1 MTMTQ
6 PETRN
11 LAPEPERLAA
21 MLERMLLIRRTEEQ
35 LGADSRSGDLP
46 GNVHLCAG
54 QEAIAVAVCD
64 HLSDSDYVGS
74 THRGHGH
81 FLAKGGSAR
90 SLIAEVHAKSTGAC
104 GGLGGSMHVTDLSKG
119 MIGANGI
126 VGGGIGLAAGAALSA
141 QVADRGQVAV
151 AFFGDGAS
159 SQGILPEVMNIAV
172 LWKLP
177 LILVC
182 EYNGYS
188 EFSASSTV
196 NAGQIADRARAFG
209 IPTDVVDGNDVE
221 AVWAS
226 AAIAVERARKGDG
239 PSFIEAKTYRLR
251 GHLEAESGFL
261 QAPYRS
267 EEEIAQWQ
275 ARDPIPRLAQ
285 RLSELSAMSATD
297 LEALE
302 AKVTEEVKDA
312 LQFANDSEPPE
323 MERVLTSVFVDQRP

>member
-1 MTMTQ
+1 MSQ
-6 PETRN
+6 PNIRHN
-11 LAPEPERLAA
+11 FGPGSERLIA

-35 LGADSRSGDLP
+35 LGADSRAGELP

-54 QEAIAVAVCD
+54 QEAIAVGVCN
-64 HLSDSDYVGS
+64 HLTDNDYVGS

-104 GGLGGSMHVTDLSKG
+104 SGLGGSMHVTDLSKG

-141 QVADRGQVAV
+141 QVAGQSQVAV

-159 SQGILPEVMNIAV
+159 SQGILPEVFNIAA

-196 NAGQIADRARAFG
+196 NAGEIADRARAFG
-209 IPTDVVDGNDVE
+209 IPTDVIDGNDVE
-221 AVWAS
+221 VVWAS
-226 AAIAVERARKGDG
+226 AAIAIERARKGEG

-251 GHLEAESGFL
+251 GHLEAEDGFL

-267 EEEIAQWQ
+267 EDEIDQWRT
-275 ARDPIPRLAQ
+275 RDPIPRLVQ
-285 RLSELSAMSATD
+285 RLTEMSAISDVD
-297 LEALE
+297 LEVLE
-302 AKVTEEVKDA
+302 AKVAAEVMDA
-312 LQFANDSEPPE
+312 LQFANDSNPPE
-323 MERVLTSVFVDQRP
+323 MERVLSSVFVDQRP

>member
-1 MTMTQ
+1 
-6 PETRN
+6 
-11 LAPEPERLAA
+11 
-21 MLERMLLIRRTEEQ
+21 MLLIRRTEEQ
-35 LGADSRSGDLP
+35 LGADSRAGELP

-54 QEAIAVAVCD
+54 QEAIAVGICS

-141 QVADRGQVAV
+141 QVAGKGHVAV

-159 SQGILPEVMNIAV
+159 SQGILPEVFNIAV

-188 EFSASSTV
+188 EFSASGTV
-196 NAGQIADRARAFG
+196 NAGEIADRARAFG
-209 IPTDVVDGNDVE
+209 IPTEVIDGNDVE
-221 AVWAS
+221 AVWTS
-226 AAIAVERARKGDG
+226 AGIAIERARKGEG

-251 GHLEAESGFL
+251 GHLEAEDGFL

-267 EEEIAQWQ
+267 EEEIDQWR
-275 ARDPIPRLAQ
+275 ARDPIPRLVK
-285 RLSELSAMSATD
+285 RLTEMSAMSDAD
-297 LEALE
+297 FEILE
-302 AKVTEEVKDA
+302 AKVAAEVGDA
-312 LQFANDSEPPE
+312 LQFANESEPPE
-323 MERVLTSVFVDQRP
+323 MERVLSSVFFDQRP

>member
-1 MTMTQ
+1 
-6 PETRN
+6 
-11 LAPEPERLAA
+11 

-35 LGADSRSGDLP
+35 LGADSRAGELP

-54 QEAIAVAVCD
+54 QEAIAVGICN

-141 QVADRGQVAV
+141 QVAGKGHVAV

-159 SQGILPEVMNIAV
+159 SQGILPEVFNIAV

-188 EFSASSTV
+188 EFSASGKV
-196 NAGQIADRARAFG
+196 NAGEIADRARAFG
-209 IPTDVVDGNDVE
+209 IPTEVIDGNDVE
-221 AVWAS
+221 AVWTS
-226 AAIAVERARKGDG
+226 AGIAIERARKGEG

-251 GHLEAESGFL
+251 GHLEAEDGFL

-267 EEEIAQWQ
+267 EEEIDQWRT
-275 ARDPIPRLAQ
+275 RDPIPRLVK
-285 RLSELSAMSATD
+285 RLTEMSAMSDAD
-297 LEALE
+297 FEILE
-302 AKVTEEVKDA
+302 AKVAAEVGDA
-312 LQFANDSEPPE
+312 LQFANESEPPE
-323 MERVLTSVFVDQRP
+323 MERVLSSVFVDQRP

>member
-1 MTMTQ
+1 MSH
-6 PETRN
+6 PDTRHN
-11 LAPEPERLAA
+11 STPGSERLRA

-35 LGADSRSGDLP
+35 LGADSRAGELP

-54 QEAIAVAVCD
+54 QEAIAVGICN

-141 QVADRGQVAV
+141 QVAGKGHVAV

-159 SQGILPEVMNIAV
+159 SQGILPEVFNIAV

-188 EFSASSTV
+188 EFSASGTV
-196 NAGQIADRARAFG
+196 NAGEIADRARAFG
-209 IPTDVVDGNDVE
+209 IPTEVIDGNDVE
-221 AVWAS
+221 AVWTS
-226 AAIAVERARKGDG
+226 AGIAIERARKGEG

-251 GHLEAESGFL
+251 GHLEAEDGFL

-267 EEEIAQWQ
+267 EEEIDQWRT
-275 ARDPIPRLAQ
+275 RDPIPRLVK
-285 RLSELSAMSATD
+285 RLTEMSAMSDAD
-297 LEALE
+297 FEILE
-302 AKVTEEVKDA
+302 AKVAAEVGDA
-312 LQFANDSEPPE
+312 LQFANESEPPE
-323 MERVLTSVFVDQRP
+323 MERVLSSVFFDQRP

>member
-1 MTMTQ
+1 
-6 PETRN
+6 
-11 LAPEPERLAA
+11 
-21 MLERMLLIRRTEEQ
+21 MLLIRRTEEQ
-35 LGADSRSGDLP
+35 LGADSRAGELP

-54 QEAIAVAVCD
+54 QEAIAVGICS

-141 QVADRGQVAV
+141 QVAGKGHVAV

-159 SQGILPEVMNIAV
+159 SQGILPEVFNIAV

-188 EFSASSTV
+188 EFSASGTV
-196 NAGQIADRARAFG
+196 NAGEIADRARAFG
-209 IPTDVVDGNDVE
+209 IPTEVIDGNDVE
-221 AVWAS
+221 AVWTS
-226 AAIAVERARKGDG
+226 AGIAIERARKGEG

-251 GHLEAESGFL
+251 GHLEAEDGFL

-267 EEEIAQWQ
+267 EEEIDQWRT
-275 ARDPIPRLAQ
+275 RDPIPRLVK
-285 RLSELSAMSATD
+285 RLTEMSAMSDAD
-297 LEALE
+297 FEILE
-302 AKVTEEVKDA
+302 AKVAAEVGDA
-312 LQFANDSEPPE
+312 LQFANESEPPE
-323 MERVLTSVFVDQRP
+323 MERVLSSVFVDQRP

>member
-1 MTMTQ
+1 
-6 PETRN
+6 
-11 LAPEPERLAA
+11 
-21 MLERMLLIRRTEEQ
+21 MLLIRRTEEQ
-35 LGADSRSGDLP
+35 LGADSRAGELP

-54 QEAIAVAVCD
+54 QEAIAVGICN

-141 QVADRGQVAV
+141 QVAGKGHVAV

-159 SQGILPEVMNIAV
+159 SQGILPEVFNIAV

-188 EFSASSTV
+188 EFSASGTV
-196 NAGQIADRARAFG
+196 NAGEIADRARAFG
-209 IPTDVVDGNDVE
+209 IPTEVIDGNDVE
-221 AVWAS
+221 AVWTS
-226 AAIAVERARKGDG
+226 AGIAIERARKGEG

-251 GHLEAESGFL
+251 GHLEAEDGFL

-267 EEEIAQWQ
+267 EEEIDQWR
-275 ARDPIPRLAQ
+275 ARDPIPQLVKRLT
-285 RLSELSAMSATD
+285 EMSAMSDAD
-297 LEALE
+297 FEILE
-302 AKVTEEVKDA
+302 AKVAAEVGDA
-312 LQFANDSEPPE
+312 LQFANESEPPE
-323 MERVLTSVFVDQRP
+323 MERVLSSVFVDQRP

>member
-1 MTMTQ
+1 MSH
-6 PETRN
+6 PDTRHN
-11 LAPEPERLAA
+11 STPGSERLTA

-35 LGADSRSGDLP
+35 LGADSRAGELP

-54 QEAIAVAVCD
+54 QEAIAVGICN

-141 QVADRGQVAV
+141 QVAGKGHVAV

-159 SQGILPEVMNIAV
+159 SQGILPEVFNIAV

-188 EFSASSTV
+188 EFSASGTV
-196 NAGQIADRARAFG
+196 NAGEIADRARAFG
-209 IPTDVVDGNDVE
+209 IPTEVIDGNDVE
-221 AVWAS
+221 AVWTS
-226 AAIAVERARKGDG
+226 AGIAIERARKGEG

-251 GHLEAESGFL
+251 GHLEAEDGFL

-267 EEEIAQWQ
+267 EEEIDQWRT
-275 ARDPIPRLAQ
+275 RDPIPRLVK
-285 RLSELSAMSATD
+285 RLTEMSAMSDAD
-297 LEALE
+297 FEILE
-302 AKVTEEVKDA
+302 AKVAAEVGDA
-312 LQFANDSEPPE
+312 LQFANESEPPE
-323 MERVLTSVFVDQRP
+323 MERVLSSVFVDQRP

>member
-1 MTMTQ
+1 
-6 PETRN
+6 
-11 LAPEPERLAA
+11 

-35 LGADSRSGDLP
+35 LGADSRAGELP

-54 QEAIAVAVCD
+54 QEAIAVGICN

-141 QVADRGQVAV
+141 QVAGKGHVAV

-159 SQGILPEVMNIAV
+159 SQGILPEVFNIAV

-196 NAGQIADRARAFG
+196 NAGEIADRARAFG
-209 IPTDVVDGNDVE
+209 IPTEVIDGNDVE
-221 AVWAS
+221 AVWTS
-226 AAIAVERARKGDG
+226 AGIAIERARKGEG

-251 GHLEAESGFL
+251 GHLEAEDGFL

-267 EEEIAQWQ
+267 EEEIDQWRT
-275 ARDPIPRLAQ
+275 RDPIPRLVK
-285 RLSELSAMSATD
+285 RLTEMSAMSDAD
-297 LEALE
+297 FEILE
-302 AKVTEEVKDA
+302 AKVAAEVGDA
-312 LQFANDSEPPE
+312 LQFANESEPPE
-323 MERVLTSVFVDQRP
+323 MERVLSSVFVDQRP

>member
-1 MTMTQ
+1 MSH
-6 PETRN
+6 PDTRHN
-11 LAPEPERLAA
+11 STPGSERLRA

-35 LGADSRSGDLP
+35 LGADSRAGELP

-54 QEAIAVAVCD
+54 QEAIAVGICN

-141 QVADRGQVAV
+141 QVAGKGHVAV

-159 SQGILPEVMNIAV
+159 SQGILPEVFNIAV

-188 EFSASSTV
+188 EFSASGTV
-196 NAGQIADRARAFG
+196 NAGEIADRARAFG
-209 IPTDVVDGNDVE
+209 IPTEVIDGNDVE
-221 AVWAS
+221 AVWTS
-226 AAIAVERARKGDG
+226 AGIAIERARKGEG

-251 GHLEAESGFL
+251 GHLEAEDGFL

-267 EEEIAQWQ
+267 EEEIDQWRT
-275 ARDPIPRLAQ
+275 RDPIPRLVK
-285 RLSELSAMSATD
+285 RLTEMSAMSDAD
-297 LEALE
+297 FEILE
-302 AKVTEEVKDA
+302 AKVAAEVKDA

-323 MERVLTSVFVDQRP
+323 MERVLSSVFVDQLP

>member
-1 MTMTQ
+1 
-6 PETRN
+6 
-11 LAPEPERLAA
+11 
-21 MLERMLLIRRTEEQ
+21 MLLIRRTEEQ
-35 LGADSRSGDLP
+35 LGADSRAGELP

-54 QEAIAVAVCD
+54 QEAIAVGICN

-141 QVADRGQVAV
+141 QVAGKGHVAV

-159 SQGILPEVMNIAV
+159 SQGILPEVFNIAV

-188 EFSASSTV
+188 EFSASGTV
-196 NAGQIADRARAFG
+196 NAGEIADRARAFG
-209 IPTDVVDGNDVE
+209 IPTEVIDGNDVE
-221 AVWAS
+221 AVWTS
-226 AAIAVERARKGDG
+226 AGIAIERARKGEG

-251 GHLEAESGFL
+251 GHLEAEDGFL

-267 EEEIAQWQ
+267 EEEIDQWR
-275 ARDPIPRLAQ
+275 ARDPIPRLVK
-285 RLSELSAMSATD
+285 RLTEMSAMSDAD
-297 LEALE
+297 FEILE
-302 AKVTEEVKDA
+302 AKVAAEVGDA
-312 LQFANDSEPPE
+312 LQFANESEPPE
-323 MERVLTSVFVDQRP
+323 MERVLSSVFFDQRP

>member
-1 MTMTQ
+1 MAQ
-6 PETRN
+6 LETRN
-11 LAPEPERLAA
+11 LAPGPERLLA

-64 HLSDSDYVGS
+64 HLSDNDYVGS

-141 QVADRGQVAV
+141 QVAGQGQLAV

-159 SQGILPEVMNIAV
+159 SQGILPEVFNIAA

-196 NAGQIADRARAFG
+196 NAGEIADRAKAFG
-209 IPTDVVDGNDVE
+209 IPTEVVDGNDVE

-226 AAIAVERARKGDG
+226 AAIAVERARKGEG

-251 GHLEAESGFL
+251 GHLEAEGGFL

-267 EEEIAQWQ
+267 EEEIAEWRT
-275 ARDPIPRLAQ
+275 RDPIPRLAS
-285 RLSELSAMSATD
+285 RLAEMSLLSSAD
-297 LEALE
+297 LDALE
-302 AKVTEEVKDA
+302 AKVAADVKDA
-312 LQFANDSEPPE
+312 LQFANDSAPPE
-323 MERVLTSVFVDQRP
+323 MERVLSSVFVDQRP

>member
-1 MTMTQ
+1 MSH
-6 PETRN
+6 PDTRHN
-11 LAPEPERLAA
+11 STPGSERLRA

-35 LGADSRSGDLP
+35 LGADSRAGELP

-54 QEAIAVAVCD
+54 QEAIAVGICS

-141 QVADRGQVAV
+141 QVAGKGHVAV

-159 SQGILPEVMNIAV
+159 SQGILPEVFNIAV

-188 EFSASSTV
+188 EFSASGTV
-196 NAGQIADRARAFG
+196 NAGEIADRARAFG
-209 IPTDVVDGNDVE
+209 IPTEVIDGNDVE
-221 AVWAS
+221 AVWTS
-226 AAIAVERARKGDG
+226 AGIAIERARKGEG

-251 GHLEAESGFL
+251 GHLEAEDGFL

-267 EEEIAQWQ
+267 EEEIDQWR
-275 ARDPIPRLAQ
+275 ARDPIPRLVK
-285 RLSELSAMSATD
+285 RLTEMSAMSDAD
-297 LEALE
+297 FEILE
-302 AKVTEEVKDA
+302 AKVAAEVGDA
-312 LQFANDSEPPE
+312 LQFANESEPPE
-323 MERVLTSVFVDQRP
+323 MERVLSSVFFDQRP

>member
-1 MTMTQ
+1 MSH
-6 PETRN
+6 PDTRHN
-11 LAPEPERLAA
+11 STPGSERLRA

-35 LGADSRSGDLP
+35 LGADSRAGELP

-54 QEAIAVAVCD
+54 QEAIAVGICN

-141 QVADRGQVAV
+141 QVAGKGHVAV

-159 SQGILPEVMNIAV
+159 SQGILPEVFNIAV

-188 EFSASSTV
+188 EFSASGTV
-196 NAGQIADRARAFG
+196 NAGEIADRARAFG
-209 IPTDVVDGNDVE
+209 IPTEVIDGNDVE
-221 AVWAS
+221 AVWTS
-226 AAIAVERARKGDG
+226 AGIAIERARKGEG

-251 GHLEAESGFL
+251 GHLEAEDGFL

-267 EEEIAQWQ
+267 EEEIDQWRT
-275 ARDPIPRLAQ
+275 RDPIPRLVK
-285 RLSELSAMSATD
+285 RLTEMSAMSDAD
-297 LEALE
+297 FEILE
-302 AKVTEEVKDA
+302 AKVAAEVGDA
-312 LQFANDSEPPE
+312 LQFANESELPE
-323 MERVLTSVFVDQRP
+323 MERVLSSVFVDQRP

>member
-1 MTMTQ
+1 MSH
-6 PETRN
+6 PDTRHN
-11 LAPEPERLAA
+11 STPGSECLRA

-35 LGADSRSGDLP
+35 LGADSRAGELP

-54 QEAIAVAVCD
+54 QEAIAVGICN

-141 QVADRGQVAV
+141 QVAGKGHVAV

-159 SQGILPEVMNIAV
+159 SQGILPEVFNIAV

-188 EFSASSTV
+188 EFSASGTV
-196 NAGQIADRARAFG
+196 NAGEIADRARAFG
-209 IPTDVVDGNDVE
+209 IPTEVIDGNDVE
-221 AVWAS
+221 AVWTS
-226 AAIAVERARKGDG
+226 AGIAIERARKGEG

-251 GHLEAESGFL
+251 GHLEAEDGFL

-267 EEEIAQWQ
+267 EEEIDQWRT
-275 ARDPIPRLAQ
+275 RDPIPRLVK
-285 RLSELSAMSATD
+285 RLTEMSAMSDAD
-297 LEALE
+297 FEILE
-302 AKVTEEVKDA
+302 AKVAAEVKDA

-323 MERVLTSVFVDQRP
+323 MERVLSSVFVDQRP

>member
-1 MTMTQ
+1 MSH
-6 PETRN
+6 PDTRHN
-11 LAPEPERLAA
+11 STPGSERLRA

-35 LGADSRSGDLP
+35 LGADSRAGELP

-54 QEAIAVAVCD
+54 QEAIAVGICN

-141 QVADRGQVAV
+141 QVAGKGHVAV

-159 SQGILPEVMNIAV
+159 SQGILPEVFNIAV

-188 EFSASSTV
+188 EFSASGTV
-196 NAGQIADRARAFG
+196 NAGEIADRARAFG
-209 IPTDVVDGNDVE
+209 IPTEVIDGNDVE
-221 AVWAS
+221 AVWTS
-226 AAIAVERARKGDG
+226 AGIAIERARKGEG

-251 GHLEAESGFL
+251 GHLEAEDGFL

-267 EEEIAQWQ
+267 EEEIDQWRT
-275 ARDPIPRLAQ
+275 RDPIPRLVK
-285 RLSELSAMSATD
+285 RLTEMSAMSDAD
-297 LEALE
+297 FEILE
-302 AKVTEEVKDA
+302 AKVAAEVGDA
-312 LQFANDSEPPE
+312 LQFANESEPPE
-323 MERVLTSVFVDQRP
+323 MGRVLSSVFVDQRP

>member
-1 MTMTQ
+1 
-6 PETRN
+6 
-11 LAPEPERLAA
+11 
-21 MLERMLLIRRTEEQ
+21 MLLIRRTEEQ
-35 LGADSRSGDLP
+35 LGADSRAGELP

-54 QEAIAVAVCD
+54 QEAIAVGICN

-141 QVADRGQVAV
+141 QVAGKGHVAV

-159 SQGILPEVMNIAV
+159 SQGILPEVFNIAV

-188 EFSASSTV
+188 EFSASGTV
-196 NAGQIADRARAFG
+196 NAGEIADRARAFG
-209 IPTDVVDGNDVE
+209 IPTEVIDGNDVE
-221 AVWAS
+221 AVWTS
-226 AAIAVERARKGDG
+226 AGIAIERARKGEG

-251 GHLEAESGFL
+251 GHLEAEDGFL

-267 EEEIAQWQ
+267 EEEIDQWRT
-275 ARDPIPRLAQ
+275 RDPIPRLVK
-285 RLSELSAMSATD
+285 RLTEMSAMSDAD
-297 LEALE
+297 FEILE
-302 AKVTEEVKDA
+302 AKVAAEVGDA
-312 LQFANDSEPPE
+312 LQFANESEPPE
-323 MERVLTSVFVDQRP
+323 MERVLSSVFVDQRP

>member
-1 MTMTQ
+1 
-6 PETRN
+6 
-11 LAPEPERLAA
+11 
-21 MLERMLLIRRTEEQ
+21 MLERMLLIRRSEEQ
-35 LGADSRSGDLP
+35 LGADSRAGELP

-54 QEAIAVAVCD
+54 QEAIAVGICN

-141 QVADRGQVAV
+141 QVAGKGHVAV

-159 SQGILPEVMNIAV
+159 SQGILPEVFNIAV

-188 EFSASSTV
+188 EFSASGTV
-196 NAGQIADRARAFG
+196 NAGEIADRARAFG
-209 IPTDVVDGNDVE
+209 IPTEVIDGNDVE
-221 AVWAS
+221 AVWTS
-226 AAIAVERARKGDG
+226 AGIAIERARKGEG

-251 GHLEAESGFL
+251 GHLEAEDGFL

-267 EEEIAQWQ
+267 EEEIDQWRT
-275 ARDPIPRLAQ
+275 RDPIPRLVK
-285 RLSELSAMSATD
+285 RLTEMSAMSDAD
-297 LEALE
+297 FEILE
-302 AKVTEEVKDA
+302 AKVAAEVGDA
-312 LQFANDSEPPE
+312 LQFANESEPPE
-323 MERVLTSVFVDQRP
+323 MERVLSSVFVDQRP

>member
-1 MTMTQ
+1 MSH
-6 PETRN
+6 PDTRHN
-11 LAPEPERLAA
+11 STPGSERLRA

-35 LGADSRSGDLP
+35 LGADSRAGELP

-54 QEAIAVAVCD
+54 QEAIAVGICS

-141 QVADRGQVAV
+141 QVAGKGHVAV

-159 SQGILPEVMNIAV
+159 SQGILPEVFNIAV

-188 EFSASSTV
+188 EFSASGTV
-196 NAGQIADRARAFG
+196 NAGEIADRARAFG
-209 IPTDVVDGNDVE
+209 IPTEVIDGNDVE
-221 AVWAS
+221 AVWTS
-226 AAIAVERARKGDG
+226 AGIAIERARKGEG

-251 GHLEAESGFL
+251 GHLEAEDGFL

-267 EEEIAQWQ
+267 EEEIDQWRT
-275 ARDPIPRLAQ
+275 RDPIPRLVK
-285 RLSELSAMSATD
+285 RLTEMSAMSDAD
-297 LEALE
+297 FEILE
-302 AKVTEEVKDA
+302 AKVAAEVGDA
-312 LQFANDSEPPE
+312 LQFANESEPPE
-323 MERVLTSVFVDQRP
+323 MERVLSSVFVDQRP

>member
-1 MTMTQ
+1 MSH
-6 PETRN
+6 PDTRHN
-11 LAPEPERLAA
+11 STPGSERLRA

-35 LGADSRSGDLP
+35 LGADSRAGELP

-54 QEAIAVAVCD
+54 QEAIAVGICN

-141 QVADRGQVAV
+141 QVAGKGHVAV

-159 SQGILPEVMNIAV
+159 SQGILPEVFNIAV

-188 EFSASSTV
+188 EFSASGTV
-196 NAGQIADRARAFG
+196 NAGEIADRARAFG
-209 IPTDVVDGNDVE
+209 IPTEVIDGNDVE
-221 AVWAS
+221 AVWTS
-226 AAIAVERARKGDG
+226 AGIAIERARKGEG

-251 GHLEAESGFL
+251 GHLEAEDGFL

-267 EEEIAQWQ
+267 EEEIDQWR
-275 ARDPIPRLAQ
+275 ARDPIPRLVK
-285 RLSELSAMSATD
+285 RLTEMSAMSDAD
-297 LEALE
+297 FEILE
-302 AKVTEEVKDA
+302 AKVAAEVGDA
-312 LQFANDSEPPE
+312 LQFANESEPPE
-323 MERVLTSVFVDQRP
+323 MERVLSSVFFDQRP

>member
-1 MTMTQ
+1 
-6 PETRN
+6 
-11 LAPEPERLAA
+11 

-35 LGADSRSGDLP
+35 LGADSRAGELP

-54 QEAIAVAVCD
+54 QEAIAVGICN

-141 QVADRGQVAV
+141 QVAGKGHVAV

-159 SQGILPEVMNIAV
+159 SQGILPEVFNIAV

-188 EFSASSTV
+188 EFSASGTV
-196 NAGQIADRARAFG
+196 NAGEIADRARAFG
-209 IPTDVVDGNDVE
+209 IPTEVIDGNDVE
-221 AVWAS
+221 AVWTS
-226 AAIAVERARKGDG
+226 AGIAIERARKGEG

-251 GHLEAESGFL
+251 GHLEAEDGFL

-267 EEEIAQWQ
+267 EEEIDQWRT
-275 ARDPIPRLAQ
+275 RDPIPRLVK
-285 RLSELSAMSATD
+285 RLTEMSAMSDAD
-297 LEALE
+297 FEILE
-302 AKVTEEVKDA
+302 AKVAAEVGDA
-312 LQFANDSEPPE
+312 LQFANESEPPE
-323 MERVLTSVFVDQRP
+323 MERVLSSVFVDQRP

>member
-1 MTMTQ
+1 
-6 PETRN
+6 
-11 LAPEPERLAA
+11 
-21 MLERMLLIRRTEEQ
+21 MLLIRRTEEQ
-35 LGADSRSGDLP
+35 LGADSRAGELP

-54 QEAIAVAVCD
+54 QEAIAVGICN

-141 QVADRGQVAV
+141 QVAGKGHVAV

-159 SQGILPEVMNIAV
+159 SQGILPEVFNIAV

-188 EFSASSTV
+188 EFSASGTV
-196 NAGQIADRARAFG
+196 NAGEIADRARAFG
-209 IPTDVVDGNDVE
+209 IPTEVIDGNDVE
-221 AVWAS
+221 AVWTS
-226 AAIAVERARKGDG
+226 AGIAIERARKGEG

-251 GHLEAESGFL
+251 GHLEAEDGFL

-267 EEEIAQWQ
+267 EEEIDQWRT
-275 ARDPIPRLAQ
+275 RDPIPRLVK
-285 RLSELSAMSATD
+285 RLTEMSAMSDAD
-297 LEALE
+297 FEILE
-302 AKVTEEVKDA
+302 AKVAAEVKDA

-323 MERVLTSVFVDQRP
+323 MERVLSSVFVDQRP

>member
-1 MTMTQ
+1 MSHPDNRHNST
-6 PETRN
+6 PGS
-11 LAPEPERLAA
+11 ERLRA

-35 LGADSRSGDLP
+35 LGADSRAGELP

-54 QEAIAVAVCD
+54 QEAIAVGICN

-141 QVADRGQVAV
+141 QVAGKGHVAV

-159 SQGILPEVMNIAV
+159 SQGILPEVFNIAV

-188 EFSASSTV
+188 EFSASGTV
-196 NAGQIADRARAFG
+196 NAGEIADRARAFG
-209 IPTDVVDGNDVE
+209 IPTEVIDGNDVE
-221 AVWAS
+221 AVWTS
-226 AAIAVERARKGDG
+226 AGIAIERARKGEG

-251 GHLEAESGFL
+251 GHLEAEDGFL

-267 EEEIAQWQ
+267 EEEIDQWRT
-275 ARDPIPRLAQ
+275 RDPIPRLVK
-285 RLSELSAMSATD
+285 RLTEMSAMSDAD
-297 LEALE
+297 FEILE
-302 AKVTEEVKDA
+302 AKVAAEVGDA
-312 LQFANDSEPPE
+312 LQFANESEPPE
-323 MERVLTSVFVDQRP
+323 MERVLSSVFVDQRP

>member
-1 MTMTQ
+1 MSH
-6 PETRN
+6 PDTRHN
-11 LAPEPERLAA
+11 STPGSERLRA

-35 LGADSRSGDLP
+35 LGADSRAGELP

-54 QEAIAVAVCD
+54 QEAIAVGICN

-141 QVADRGQVAV
+141 QVAGKGHVAV

-159 SQGILPEVMNIAV
+159 SQGILPEVFNIAV

-188 EFSASSTV
+188 EFSASGAV
-196 NAGQIADRARAFG
+196 NAGEIADRARAFG
-209 IPTDVVDGNDVE
+209 IPTEVIDGNDVE
-221 AVWAS
+221 AVWTS
-226 AAIAVERARKGDG
+226 AGIAIERARKGEG

-251 GHLEAESGFL
+251 GHLEAEDGFL

-267 EEEIAQWQ
+267 EEEIDQWRT
-275 ARDPIPRLAQ
+275 RDPIPRLVK
-285 RLSELSAMSATD
+285 RLTEMSAMSDAD
-297 LEALE
+297 FEILE
-302 AKVTEEVKDA
+302 AKVAAEVGDA
-312 LQFANDSEPPE
+312 LQFANESEPPE
-323 MERVLTSVFVDQRP
+323 MERVLSSVFVDQRP

>member
-1 MTMTQ
+1 MSH
-6 PETRN
+6 PDTRHN
-11 LAPEPERLAA
+11 STPGSERLRA

-35 LGADSRSGDLP
+35 LGADSRAGELP

-54 QEAIAVAVCD
+54 QEAIAVGICN

-141 QVADRGQVAV
+141 QVAGKGHVAV

-159 SQGILPEVMNIAV
+159 SQGILPEVFNIAV

-196 NAGQIADRARAFG
+196 NAGEIADRARAFG
-209 IPTDVVDGNDVE
+209 IPTEVIDGNDVE
-221 AVWAS
+221 AVWTS
-226 AAIAVERARKGDG
+226 AGIAIERARKGEG

-251 GHLEAESGFL
+251 GHLEAEDGFL

-267 EEEIAQWQ
+267 EEEIDQWRT
-275 ARDPIPRLAQ
+275 RDPIPRLVK
-285 RLSELSAMSATD
+285 RLTEMSAMSDAD
-297 LEALE
+297 FEILE
-302 AKVTEEVKDA
+302 AKVAAEVGDA
-312 LQFANDSEPPE
+312 LQFANESEPPE
-323 MERVLTSVFVDQRP
+323 MERVLSSVFVDQRP

>member
-1 MTMTQ
+1 MSQ
-6 PETRN
+6 PDLHHNFT
-11 LAPEPERLAA
+11 PGPERLKA

-35 LGADSRSGDLP
+35 LGADSRSGELP

-64 HLSDSDYVGS
+64 HLSDDDYVGS

-81 FLAKGGSAR
+81 FLAKGGSAK
-90 SLIAEVHAKSTGAC
+90 SLIAEVHGKSSGAC

-141 QVADRGQVAV
+141 QVTGQGQVAV

-159 SQGILPEVMNIAV
+159 SQGILSEVMNIAV

-177 LILVC
+177 LLLVC

-188 EFSASSTV
+188 EFSASATV
-196 NAGQIADRARAFG
+196 NAGEIADRARAFG
-209 IPTDVVDGNDVE
+209 MPTEVIDGNDLE
-221 AVWAS
+221 AVWAV
-226 AAIAVERARKGDG
+226 AAVAIDRARKGEG

-251 GHLEAESGFL
+251 GHLEAEDGFL

-267 EEEIAQWQ
+267 EDEIDQWRT
-275 ARDPIPRLAQ
+275 RDPIPRLAQ
-285 RLSELSAMSATD
+285 RLVELSALTATD
-297 LEALE
+297 IEALE
-302 AKVTEEVKDA
+302 ANVAAEVKDA
-312 LQFANDSEPPE
+312 LQFAHESEPPG
-323 MERVLTSVFVDQRP
+323 MERVLSSVFVDQRP

>member
-1 MTMTQ
+1 
-6 PETRN
+6 
-11 LAPEPERLAA
+11 

-35 LGADSRSGDLP
+35 LGADSRAGELP

-54 QEAIAVAVCD
+54 QEAIAVGICN

-141 QVADRGQVAV
+141 QVAGKGHVAV

-159 SQGILPEVMNIAV
+159 SQGILPEVFNIAV

-188 EFSASSTV
+188 EFSASGTV
-196 NAGQIADRARAFG
+196 NAGEIADRARAFG
-209 IPTDVVDGNDVE
+209 IPTEVIDGNDVE
-221 AVWAS
+221 AVWTS
-226 AAIAVERARKGDG
+226 AGIAIERARKGEG

-251 GHLEAESGFL
+251 GHLEAEDGFL

-267 EEEIAQWQ
+267 EEEIDQWR
-275 ARDPIPRLAQ
+275 ARDPIPRLVK
-285 RLSELSAMSATD
+285 RLTEMSAMSDAD
-297 LEALE
+297 FEILE
-302 AKVTEEVKDA
+302 AKVAAEVGDA
-312 LQFANDSEPPE
+312 LQFANESEPPE
-323 MERVLTSVFVDQRP
+323 MERVLSSVFFDQRP